1 MKVSFYNL
9 GCKVNLADIS
19 RIGKQFEDKG
29 HDIVDF
35 ENESDIVLINTCT
48 VTHRA
53 DADCKKI
60 VRRALRQ
67 SPNAYVGVVGCFAQ
81 LSPDEIIKIDGVD
94 GIFGQKEKFNIPE
107 LIGDFKKQDKPMVLV
122 GDLEDIPFHTSAV
135 SDNTGKTRA
144 VFKIQDGCEYNCT
157 FCTIPMAR
165 GGFRSI
171 DFAEIETEIENF
183 HKSGFGEVI
192 LSGIN
197 LGEYKSKS
205 GEAFTDVV
213 RHLDNLNYP
222 IRYRISSIEPNL
234 LKSEI
239 LDIVQNSNKFTPHFH
254 IPLQSGSQDILM
266 KMKRR
271 YRIKNYKKLIL
282 DIKERM
288 PDTCIGADLITG
300 FPGETDEHF
309 RETFDLIQS
318 LSISYLHVF
327 TYSERS
333 GTVAASLEKPVPH
346 EIRKERT
353 KSLRE
358 LSDKKLEE
366 FYRSQIGKIKTV
378 IPESYARE
386 SGMWR
391 GWTENYVSTIFYA
404 NENIG
409 HELVQVKLLEYK
421 NGKVFSEIINTK

>member
-19 RIGKQFEDKG
+19 RIGKQFEDEG

-67 SPNAYVGVVGCFAQ
+67 SPEAYVGVVGCFAQ

-94 GIFGQKEKFNIPE
+94 GIFGQKEKFQIPE
-107 LIGDFKKQDKPMVLV
+107 LIGDFKKQEHPRVLV
-122 GDLEDIPFHTSAV
+122 GNLEDIPFHTSAV

-157 FCTIPMAR
+157 FCTIPAAR
-165 GGFRSI
+165 GGFRSM
-171 DFAEIETEIENF
+171 DFSDIESEI
-183 HKSGFGEVI
+183 KSFSDLGFREVI

-197 LGEYKSKS
+197 LGEYTSKS
-205 GEAFTDVV
+205 GEDFTDVI
-213 RHLDNLNYP
+213 RYLDKLDYP
-222 IRYRISSIEPNL
+222 LRYRISSIEPNL
-234 LKSEI
+234 LKSDI
-239 LDIVQNSNKFTPHFH
+239 LDIIEKSNKFTPHFH

-271 YRIKNYKKLIL
+271 YRVKNYKKLIL

-288 PDTCIGADLITG
+288 PDTCLGADVITG
-300 FPGETDEHF
+300 FPGESDEHF
-309 RETFDLIQS
+309 AQTFDFIDS
-318 LSISYLHVF
+318 LPISYLHVF
-327 TYSERS
+327 TYSERK

-346 EIRKERT
+346 DIRKERT

-366 FYRSQIGKIKTV
+366 FYHSQIGKIKTV
-378 IPESYARE
+378 IPESFASE

-391 GWTENYVSTIFYA
+391 GWSENYVSTIFSGD
-404 NENIG
+404 ENLG
-409 HELVQVKLLEYK
+409 HEPIKVKLIELK
-421 NGKVFSEIINTK
+421 NEKVFSEIL